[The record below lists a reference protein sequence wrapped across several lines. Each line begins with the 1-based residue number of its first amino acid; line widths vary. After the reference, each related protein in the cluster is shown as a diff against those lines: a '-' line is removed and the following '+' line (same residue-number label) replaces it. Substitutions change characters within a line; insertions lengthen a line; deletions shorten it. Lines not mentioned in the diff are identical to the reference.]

1 MAVYARALA
10 AYSVQYFPAGNRA
23 LWSHILA
30 SGAIVV
36 MGLVNLAGAA
46 LMERSEA
53 VFNVG
58 KLGVLVVFIVGG
70 LLLGHPDWGRLGT
83 SEWVPMAT
91 IISSGMVVFLA
102 FEGFELISN
111 ASDHIK
117 DPARTLPIAFYGS
130 VLAAIVIYVLAVVV
144 AIGHMPFAEM
154 EQASDFALSAAAE
167 RFMGS
172 FGFGLMA
179 FGAIFASASAI
190 NADFF
195 GAEQLPV
202 ALAEEGEMRR
212 IFMRTMSGKV
222 VFSMLLIGVIALLA
236 VNLAD
241 LTVLSAATSGGFLI
255 VYAAVNIANAKLARE
270 TGSRAWISVAAALA
284 CIGAL
289 ATMIV
294 QFAADPATRNSA
306 YAVAAIVL
314 LSLFHEIIF
323 RLTGGRRP
331 QVANR

>member
-1 MAVYARALA
+1 
-10 AYSVQYFPAGNRA
+10 
-23 LWSHILA
+23 
-30 SGAIVV
+30 
-36 MGLVNLAGAA
+36 
-46 LMERSEA
+46 
-53 VFNVG
+53 
-58 KLGVLVVFIVGG
+58 
-70 LLLGHPDWGRLGT
+70 
-83 SEWVPMAT
+83 
-91 IISSGMVVFLA
+91 
-102 FEGFELISN
+102 
-111 ASDHIK
+111 
-117 DPARTLPIAFYGS
+117 
-130 VLAAIVIYVLAVVV
+130 
-144 AIGHMPFAEM
+144 
-154 EQASDFALSAAAE
+154 
-167 RFMGS
+167 MGS

-289 ATMIV
+289 ATMTV

-314 LSLFHEIIF
+314 LSLVHEIVF